1 MHDHRRGAL
10 PRLTAALAATAR
22 GWPVF
27 PLFPGSKRPAITGW
41 QQHATTDPRTLAV
54 WWRHRPYNIG
64 VACGPSS
71 LLIVD
76 LDPPHQTGPDT
87 DAILSALGV
96 NQPTYTVA
104 TASGEHRY
112 YTVEPAAPGR
122 TTAGHLGPGID
133 TRAIGGYVLA
143 AGSVR
148 VLGGRPRLYRVV
160 SPVHVEPQR
169 APDQLLDAL
178 IGGRGG
184 DGVAGT
190 ATSSPAVRHGG
201 PYTRAAIAGEVARVR
216 NATPGTRN
224 ASVFTAALRLGRLA
238 AAGLVDER
246 EVGTLLAGACE
257 SHLGVDGF
265 TAAEADRAV
274 ANGLRY
280 SRGRSR

>member
-1 MHDHRRGAL
+1 MHDHRRGTL
-10 PRLTAALAATAR
+10 PRLSSALDAAAR

-41 QQHATTDPRTLAV
+41 QRHATTDPRTLAA

-64 VACGPSS
+64 VACGPAG
-71 LLIVD
+71 LLVVD
-76 LDPPHQTGPDT
+76 LDPPHQTDLDAT
-87 DAILSALGV
+87 AILGALDAD
-96 NQPTYTVA
+96 QPTYTVA

-133 TRAIGGYVLA
+133 TRAVGGYVLA

-148 VLGGRPRLYRVV
+148 LLGGRPRLYRVN
-160 SPVHVEPQR
+160 SPVHVEPRR
-169 APDQLLDAL
+169 APSRLLDAL
-178 IGGRGG
+178 IGSRLGGRES
-184 DGVAGT
+184 
-190 ATSSPAVRHGG
+190 TSSADPAVRHGG
-201 PYTRAAIAGEVARVR
+201 PYVRAAIAGEAARVR
-216 NATPGTRN
+216 NAMPGTRN

-246 EVGTLLAGACE
+246 EVTTLLAGACE
-257 SHLGVDGF
+257 SHLGIDGF
-265 TAAEADRAV
+265 TTAEAERAV

-280 SRGRSR
+280 SRGRPR